1 VDNGS
6 RKERLRT
13 DNLTLRIAAYM
24 NYTELHDEKID
35 VSYQDAAFTF
45 RQFFFW
51 RNRVDKLLLIMYYLL
66 TQPEPSA
73 LLSTS
78 PQTAGRKEE
87 DEQYI

>member
-45 RQFFFW
+45 RQFFFGETGW
-51 RNRVDKLLLIMYYLL
+51 TNSYLL
-66 TQPEPSA
+66 C
-73 LLSTS
+73 
-78 PQTAGRKEE
+78 
-87 DEQYI
+87 IIC